1 MRYFTI
7 LISFLLLSGCA
18 INATG
23 VNRDT
28 GERMVLHCQGVP
40 ITYGLSS
47 EIDGENFKGKLIST
61 GNATVHD
68 DYGNTVRV
76 SGNTYRAV
84 LFGDGGRTMRCEL
97 CGGLTSG
104 VGTCITSNGEAF
116 DVMW

>member
-1 MRYFTI
+1 MKYLIVIICI
-7 LISFLLLSGCA
+7 LHLSGCA

-23 VNRDT
+23 INRDT

-40 ITYGLSS
+40 ITYSLST
-47 EIDGENFKGKLIST
+47 EVNGETFKGKLVST

-68 DYGNTVRV
+68 DYGNTARV

-84 LFGDGGRTMRCEL
+84 LFGDRNRTMRCEM
-97 CGGLTSG
+97 CGSLSKG
-104 VGTCITSNGEAF
+104 VGSCVTSDGEEF